1 MQTSLDPTL
10 LHPETLTEVD
20 RILRS
25 CVHCGFCTSGCPTYQ
40 LLGDES
46 DSPRGRIYL
55 MKQAFEGDASFDAI
69 APHLDR
75 CLTCRNCE
83 TNCPSGVDYSRLL
96 DITKGLMFEQANGSF
111 WRRLRYAGVKRLLR
125 QRWLMRIGFGMGRA
139 LRSLP
144 GLKNVGWLPFPRSH
158 ALSRVSQTEF
168 SKREQSST
176 HRPIS
181 RPTQGKVLLL
191 RGCLQRYAT
200 PGTVKALE
208 RILKRYGYEATY
220 LDSEA
225 CCGALPYHMGDHDMG
240 LRDLSDLDQQLKAS
254 CQEWVAVL
262 SSASGCAAML
272 KHMDALLDPQ
282 DGASTHRPSTT
293 AGILDPVTFLAQLP
307 PLPVK
312 SIRVAVHQPCT
323 QSHALKLTGQVA
335 QYLGALGFEI
345 TGSNQG
351 EGCCGSAGTYSL
363 LHSRLAASLRDQML
377 GQLERAAPDVIVTA
391 NVGCQVHLDAAGK
404 TPVMHWLEL
413 LDRQLI

>member
-10 LHPETLTEVD
+10 AHPETLTEVD

-40 LLGDES
+40 LLGDEN

-83 TNCPSGVDYSRLL
+83 TNCPSGVDYSGLL
-96 DITKGLMFEQANGSF
+96 DITRGLMFEQANGSL
-111 WRRLRYAGVKRLLR
+111 WRRLRHAGVKWLLR
-125 QRWLMRIGFGMGRA
+125 QRWLMRIGFAIGRV
-139 LRSLP
+139 LRTLP
-144 GLKNVGWLPFPRSH
+144 GLKNVGWLPFPRIH
-158 ALSRVSQTEF
+158 TLRRVPQTDH
-168 SKREQSST
+168 SGREQPRGDHLSSKL
-176 HRPIS
+176 HR
-181 RPTQGKVLLL
+181 GKVLLL
-191 RGCLQRYAT
+191 KGCLQHYAT
-200 PGTVKALE
+200 PGTTQALE
-208 RILKRYGYEATY
+208 RILVRHGFEATY

-225 CCGALPYHMGDHDMG
+225 CCGALPYHMGDHDTG
-240 LRDLSDLDQQLKAS
+240 LRDLSELDRQLQAS
-254 CQEWVAVL
+254 SREWVAVL

-272 KHMDALLDPQ
+272 KQMDALPDPQ
-282 DGASTHRPSTT
+282 RGKSTDQPSTT
-293 AGILDPVTFLAQLP
+293 RRVMDPVTFLVQLP

-323 QSHALKLTGQVA
+323 QSHALNLTGQVA
-335 QYLGALGFEI
+335 DYLGVLGFEV

-363 LHSRLAASLRDQML
+363 LEPRLASALRNQML
-377 GQLERAAPDVIVTA
+377 GQLEQAAPDIIVTA